1 MPAPFTD
8 DWARACCA
16 ALNASAEYRAAAGD
30 RAWTI
35 ALACDAEP
43 AAGLTDAAAV
53 DFDLAAGG
61 CRGARAT
68 TPDGAAAAVVLRGS
82 YATWRAVVAG
92 DVDPVA
98 AVMGGRLAVE
108 RGSFMTLMPL
118 VGPARALL
126 AVARE
131 VPTEFPD
138 ATAAGG

>member
-16 ALNASAEYRAAAGD
+16 ALNASPDYRAAAGD

-35 ALACDAEP
+35 ALACDPEP
-43 AAGLTDAAAV
+43 AAGLPAAAAV

-68 TPDGAAAAVVLRGS
+68 TPEGAEASVVLRGS
-82 YATWRAVVAG
+82 YATWEAVVRG
-92 DVDPVA
+92 ELDPVA
-98 AVMGGRLAVE
+98 AVTSGRLAVE

-118 VGPARALL
+118 VAPARALL
-126 AVARE
+126 AAART
-131 VPTEFPD
+131 VPLEPP
-138 ATAAGG
+138 AAP